1 MGGSLLGS
9 AGLGCTPLGPDRV
22 LVSSCQG
29 PRLAEKYSLGG
40 ALVTLQAG
48 GQEGCAI

>member
-9 AGLGCTPLGPDRV
+9 AGLECTPLGPARV
-22 LVSSCQG
+22 PVSPSQG

-48 GQEGCAI
+48 AQEGRAI